1 MICLEHK
8 LSVIK
13 HPQHTGKTYNKWL
26 GDRAI
31 RTHRDILRADMDR
44 ALEQNP
50 ANMDA
55 LLDGLKTMG
64 YELKHGKQL
73 SFRKAGQKRFIR
85 LDTLGD
91 AYSYDALSSVLAGS
105 QKHHPNKKPD
115 DLISKAIDAQ
125 RMEAKGKGY
134 AYWAKNFN
142 SKQYAKSILFLTEN
156 HLSIDDLPRAVEEAC
171 AKADALTAE
180 LKKVEAQIAST
191 SQLIDQVRVYLSSVS
206 TYKKYKASGWSR
218 SFFAEH
224 ESEIRQYKQA
234 LLTFDEAGC
243 KTVPKFKALYDTLG
257 QLKVQRRKLI
267 GDYAAA
273 KKTKQELLTVQAN
286 LNALLPQNE
295 KERIRSDAER
305 S

>member
-1 MICLEHK
+1 
-8 LSVIK
+8 
-13 HPQHTGKTYNKWL
+13 
-26 GDRAI
+26 
-31 RTHRDILRADMDR
+31 
-44 ALEQNP
+44 
-50 ANMDA
+50 
-55 LLDGLKTMG
+55 
-64 YELKHGKQL
+64 
-73 SFRKAGQKRFIR
+73 
-85 LDTLGD
+85 
-91 AYSYDALSSVLAGS
+91 
-105 QKHHPNKKPD
+105 
-115 DLISKAIDAQ
+115 
-125 RMEAKGKGY
+125 MEAKGKGY

-156 HLSIDDLPRAVEEAC
+156 HLSIDDLPCAVEEAC
-171 AKADALTAE
+171 TKADALTAE
-180 LKKVEAQIAST
+180 LKKVETQIAST

-218 SFFAEH
+218 AFFAEH

-243 KTVPKFKALYDTLG
+243 KTVPKFKALYDTLS
-257 QLKVQRRKLI
+257 QLKVQRQKLI

>member
-1 MICLEHK
+1 
-8 LSVIK
+8 
-13 HPQHTGKTYNKWL
+13 
-26 GDRAI
+26 
-31 RTHRDILRADMDR
+31 
-44 ALEQNP
+44 
-50 ANMDA
+50 
-55 LLDGLKTMG
+55 
-64 YELKHGKQL
+64 
-73 SFRKAGQKRFIR
+73 
-85 LDTLGD
+85 
-91 AYSYDALSSVLAGS
+91 
-105 QKHHPNKKPD
+105 
-115 DLISKAIDAQ
+115 
-125 RMEAKGKGY
+125 MEAKGKGY

-171 AKADALTAE
+171 TKADALTAE

-257 QLKVQRRKLI
+257 QLKVQRRELI

-273 KKTKQELLTVQAN
+273 KKTKQELLTVQTN

>member
-1 MICLEHK
+1 M
-8 LSVIK
+8 
-13 HPQHTGKTYNKWL
+13 
-26 GDRAI
+26 
-31 RTHRDILRADMDR
+31 
-44 ALEQNP
+44 
-50 ANMDA
+50 
-55 LLDGLKTMG
+55 
-64 YELKHGKQL
+64 
-73 SFRKAGQKRFIR
+73 
-85 LDTLGD
+85 
-91 AYSYDALSSVLAGS
+91 
-105 QKHHPNKKPD
+105 
-115 DLISKAIDAQ
+115 
-125 RMEAKGKGY
+125 
-134 AYWAKNFN
+134 
-142 SKQYAKSILFLTEN
+142 TEN

-171 AKADALTAE
+171 TKADALTAE

-191 SQLIDQVRVYLSSVS
+191 SQLIDQVRVYLSAVS

-243 KTVPKFKALYDTLG
+243 KIVPKLKVLYDTLG
-257 QLKVQRRKLI
+257 QLKAQRRELI